1 MSSTP
6 RPRPTRPPLREFWT
20 DLPREGRLLLTVV
33 AFQFIGTGLVL
44 PFWVVYLHEVRGFP
58 LGTVG
63 LLMALLPA
71 AGFVI
76 VAPGGAWIDRFGAR
90 RTMLVSLAAASIGE
104 VVMVFAS
111 TVPVAVVG
119 LWLVGSSFGLSWPA
133 SQSLVASVVPSGI
146 RQRYFGMN
154 FALLNLGIGVGGI
167 VGGFLADVHR
177 TWTFQQ
183 MYGVEAASY
192 LPAMVLLLGPLRHV
206 GGPATAPSGTTGT
219 DAADHAAAGAPQAP
233 AAGYLDVLRRP
244 AVVPLTVLSF
254 AASFVGYAQ
263 LNAGMPAYAR
273 AVSQVSTRGLGLAF
287 AANTLVIVVLQ
298 LLVLQRI
305 EGRRRTRLVVVMAGI
320 WGVSWLLL
328 GASSL
333 VPASLGATLLVAGCA
348 STFALGETLMQP
360 SLPAMV
366 NDMAPD
372 HLRGRYNAV
381 TSVGFQA
388 ASVAGPPAAGLLVG
402 HHLGSVW
409 IGTLLVGLL
418 VVSVVSVR
426 WVEPTLTDRANGLP
440 HEADGRTGEEAEV
453 GAPPGSTTAPPPA
466 PPTLAA
472 EPAGDDGVR

>member
-1 MSSTP
+1 MSSTTTP
-6 RPRPTRPPLREFWT
+6 RASRPPLREFWT
-20 DLPREGRLLLTVV
+20 DLPREGRLLLVVV

-44 PFWVVYLHEVRGFP
+44 PFWVVYLHEVRGFA
-58 LGTVG
+58 LDTVG
-63 LLMALLPA
+63 VLMALLPA

-76 VAPGGAWIDRFGAR
+76 VAPGGAWIDRFGPR
-90 RTMLVSLAAASIGE
+90 RTMLGSLAMASAGE
-104 VVMVFAS
+104 LVMVFAD
-111 TVPVAVVG
+111 TLPVAVVG

-167 VGGFLADVHR
+167 VGGFVADVQNPVS
-177 TWTFQQ
+177 FQV
-183 MYGVEAASY
+183 MYGVEALSY

-206 GGPATAPSGTTGT
+206 GGPSPQPAEVLTGVGPDDPAERAP
-219 DAADHAAAGAPQAP
+219 
-233 AAGYLDVLRRP
+233 GYLDVLRRP

-254 AASFVGYAQ
+254 ASAFVGYAQ

-287 AANTLVIVVLQ
+287 AANTLVIVALQ
-298 LLVLQRI
+298 LVVLQRI
-305 EGRRRTRLVVVMAGI
+305 EGHRRTRLVVAMAGI
-320 WGVSWLLL
+320 WAVSWLLL

-333 VPASLGATLLVAGCA
+333 VPATLGATLLVAGCA

-409 IGTLLVGLL
+409 IGSLLVGLL
-418 VVSVVSVR
+418 VVVVVSVR
-426 WVEPTLTDRANGLP
+426 WVEPTLTDRANGLAP
-440 HEADGRTGEEAEV
+440 GPVDDAP
-453 GAPPGSTTAPPPA
+453 APPGSSTAPPPT
-466 PPTLAA
+466 PPTL
-472 EPAGDDGVR
+472 PQDDPVG

>member
-1 MSSTP
+1 MSTTR
-6 RPRPTRPPLREFWT
+6 RPRAARPPLREFWT

-58 LGTVG
+58 LETVG

-76 VAPGGAWIDRFGAR
+76 VAPGGAWIDRFGPR
-90 RTMLVSLAAASIGE
+90 RTMLVSLAAACVGE
-104 VVMVFAS
+104 LVMVFAS
-111 TVPVAVVG
+111 TIPVAVVG
-119 LWLVGSSFGLSWPA
+119 LCLVGSSFGLSWPA

-177 TWTFQQ
+177 TGTFQV

-192 LPAMVLLLGPLRHV
+192 LPAMALLLGPLRHV
-206 GGPATAPSGTTGT
+206 GGPAGAPSTASPARVA
-219 DAADHAAAGAPQAP
+219 DADGAPVATP
-233 AAGYLDVLRRP
+233 TAGYLDVLRRP

-305 EGRRRTRLVVVMAGI
+305 EGHRRTRLVVVMAGI
-320 WGVSWLLL
+320 WAGSWLLL

-333 VPASLGATLLVAGCA
+333 VPATVGATLLVAGCA

-388 ASVAGPPAAGLLVG
+388 ASVAGPPTAGFLVG

-409 IGTLLVGLL
+409 IGTLMVGLL

-440 HEADGRTGEEAEV
+440 SGQPPV
-453 GAPPGSTTAPPPA
+453 GVAPPGSSTAPPPT
-466 PPTLAA
+466 PPTLPH
-472 EPAGDDGVR
+472 EPSPDEAVR